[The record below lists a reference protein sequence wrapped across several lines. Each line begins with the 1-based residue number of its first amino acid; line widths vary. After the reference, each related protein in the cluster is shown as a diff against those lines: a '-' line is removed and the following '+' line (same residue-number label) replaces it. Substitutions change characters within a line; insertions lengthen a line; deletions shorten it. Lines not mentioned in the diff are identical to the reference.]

1 MSFENITKTNFVD
14 SFDVSFIH
22 GNKSVF
28 YPASGLDTSSVSYLF
43 PEFDSFVHVDYSHSE
58 SQVSNFME
66 TAFIPL
72 GFKLIGMRH
81 ITERMLTPSGFHPMP
96 FTPNRHE
103 ISRLQDRHIRDRFYG
118 VGFKP
123 FARWALYEK
132 ETSPLEM
139 KTESRRFSLLHLGAE
154 AMATFE
160 ALYLGYRK
168 NPRAICIIKP
178 SEGYGD
184 NWTIFRDPEFRFHKM
199 IVQNYSNN
207 QSPMPK
213 VLLTDT
219 TEGPN
224 HTCFWPGYQNPP
236 EICDDMREIFKYRRD

>member
-168 NPRAICIIKP
+168 NPGAICIIKP